1 MKKGLMVIITG
12 GVLLSLTVGT
22 RHSFG
27 IFLAPVT
34 DANQWGR
41 EVFALTIA
49 LQNLI
54 WGLSQPFTGALADRL
69 GAMRVSMMSMLIYA
83 IGLFCMSQAQT
94 PLMFYFSGGLLVGL
108 GLSGA
113 SFSIIFAAIGRTV
126 SLEQRSMA
134 LGIAGAAGS
143 FGQFAMLPL
152 GGFLLGSYGW
162 SVALMIMASIM
173 LVSIPLARGMR
184 ADQGRVTSHE
194 NTSIREAFAQAAQ
207 YRDFWLL
214 CLGFFVCGF
223 QVVFIS
229 VHLPAYITDL
239 GVTAGVG
246 VTALALIGLFNI
258 IGTLMAGYL
267 GGKRNKSHLLVFLYV
282 MRALIIA
289 AFLILPISD
298 WTVYLFGALI
308 GLFWLGTVPLTNG
321 LVATMFGVGH
331 MSMLSGIVFLSHQIG
346 SFLGGWLGGAV
357 FDATGSYLPVW
368 GVAIGLSLMAA
379 AVHAFIRDQP
389 ARLATAAV

>member
-1 MKKGLMVIITG
+1 MKKGLMVIVCG
-12 GVLLSLTVGT
+12 GVLLSVAIGT

-34 DANQWGR
+34 DANHWGR

-69 GAMRVSMMSMLIYA
+69 GAMRVSMVCMGIYA
-83 IGLFCMSQAQT
+83 IGLLCMSQAHT
-94 PLMFYFSGGLLVGL
+94 PLLFTLAGGLLVGI

-126 SLEQRSMA
+126 SAGQRSMA
-134 LGIAGAAGS
+134 MGIAGAAGS
-143 FGQFAMLPL
+143 FGQFAMLPVS
-152 GGFLLGSYGW
+152 GRLLQSYGW
-162 SVALMIMASIM
+162 DIALILLAGIM
-173 LVSIPLARGMR
+173 LLTIPFALGMR
-184 ADQGRVTSHE
+184 ADRGVATSHARV
-194 NTSIREAFAQAAQ
+194 SVREAFSQAIQ

-229 VHLPAYITDL
+229 LHLPAYITDL
-239 GVTAGVG
+239 GVSAGVG

-258 IGTLMAGYL
+258 IGTLLAGYF
-267 GGKRNKSHLLVFLYV
+267 GGKRDKSRLLVFLYL
-282 MRALIIA
+282 MRALIIV
-289 AFLILPISD
+289 AFLLIPISD
-298 WTVYLFGALI
+298 WTVYLFAALI

-331 MSMLSGIVFLSHQIG
+331 MSMLTGIVFLSHQIG

-368 GVAIGLSLMAA
+368 AVAVGLSLMAA
-379 AVHAFIRDQP
+379 GVHAFIRDQP
-389 ARLATAAV
+389 AKLEAVSA